1 MVVTKTNLNQHL
13 DWFFR
18 NGPQKIE
25 YNKQPS
31 GSLNFDNVSIDCS
44 QKSTLA
50 PIKPANPPKSNVL
63 DMFNEQDAIDLTED
77 IPKSP
82 LLKRQSSFG
91 DSDKHN
97 PKRARSTKTVDSEE
111 EFDDVDEEFLRAAEM
126 EAFQKQPGYAPT
138 IAEDSPLSESA
149 SNFKPHVDNQR
160 NNDELLNGRGSYCTP
175 VDQNNN
181 NNNTHTVTPVRQS
194 SIPENQRSLTATPN
208 SSSISLD
215 FCSWPR
221 DNLQHYLEILRE
233 EKSELS
239 DRIIEMMEND
249 PTSMRFKEWIPKRD
263 VLSRKISLVHDA
275 ISNTEYPLQPSN
287 ITTPSKEQE
296 RELGPTFP
304 STFVPESVIK
314 QKEFPHAP
322 PFSGNFTNE
331 KVTATPTTSKAP
343 RNFTEEPYEKDISS
357 TDIDSFEFNDA
368 DISFPATDPIQDIP
382 SSPNEVLLVD
392 ADNSGYA
399 NDNQNINTNETRL
412 ENVPLREIRNDRLN
426 INNATQSKNEDMDKN
441 HLVQLPPKTDP
452 ALNHKWS
459 SELLHVLKHTFH
471 LKGFRNNQL
480 DAINGTLSG
489 RDVFVLMPTG
499 GGKSLCYQLPAVLE
513 DGVTRGVTLVVSPLL
528 SLMQDQLEHLRKI
541 NIPSLPL
548 SGEQP
553 ADERRKVISFL
564 MAEKVMVK
572 LLYVTPEGLASNG
585 AITRV
590 LKNLYD
596 RKLLAR
602 IVIDEAHCVSH
613 WGHDF
618 RPDYKQLGAL
628 RDSYRG
634 VPLMALTATANEV
647 VKKDIINTLRMDH
660 CLELKSS
667 FNRPNLFYEIRP
679 KKDLYTELYRFLSN
693 GHMHESG
700 IIYCLSR
707 TSCEQVADKL
717 RKEYGLKAWYYHAGI
732 DKNERQRI
740 QSEWQA
746 GNYNIIVATI
756 AFGMGVDKGD
766 VRFVIHHSFPKS
778 LEGYYQETGRAGRDG
793 KPAHCIM
800 FYSYKDHVTF
810 QRLIMSGDGD
820 AETKDRQRHMLRQ
833 VIQFCENKSDCRRK
847 QILAYFG
854 ESFDRAQCS
863 RGCDICCEEATYIKK
878 DMTDIAAKAIKLI
891 RSLSGKTTLLQ
902 LIDVFRG
909 SKGAKIIENGWD
921 RLEGAGDGK
930 SLNRGDSE
938 RLFHQLVAEGIFVEK
953 VEANRRGFV
962 SAYVFPGR
970 QTLLN
975 AVIAGKHR
983 VILEIKQESSN
994 SGNESRSLTRSNTLP
1009 NMTKNHASAVKTNST
1024 TSNHEQ
1030 FLGNDDIYDSQLA
1043 PNNIR
1048 REIITGRQTNPD
1060 NFSANT
1066 FMSEYEMDIMNRCFA
1081 ELKALRSNL
1090 MALNDSRVGT
1100 YFTDAMLYSM
1110 AQKLPRNTTELK
1122 EIHGVSGER
1131 AERVGPQFLQIIQK
1145 YIDEKDQNL
1154 AGTELDP
1161 TVESI
1166 NVDEFDNID
1175 VLDFQPEGDGNDVDE
1190 NFSDY
1195 QPSSP
1200 LDEASA
1206 TQKNDILNF
1215 MCSQSFSQYEPR
1227 PTSQSTNASNPSS
1240 YRRGGSRGGRSTRGS
1255 RGRRVMPQRRKRP
1268 ANSQSRPR
1276 KASSSSSSFIRP
1288 MVRQNYS

>member
-18 NGPQKIE
+18 NGPQKLE

-31 GSLNFDNVSIDCS
+31 VSLNFDNVSVDWS
-44 QKSTLA
+44 QKATLA
-50 PIKPANPPKSNVL
+50 PIKSVSPPKSNVL
-63 DMFNEQDAIDLTED
+63 DMFDEQQAIDLTD
-77 IPKSP
+77 DFPKSMV
-82 LLKRQSSFG
+82 LKRQSSSG
-91 DSDKHN
+91 DSDKYN
-97 PKRARSTKTVDSEE
+97 SKRARSTKAVDSEE

-126 EAFQKQPGYAPT
+126 EAFQKQPSYAP
-138 IAEDSPLSESA
+138 AFVEHSSVPESVL
-149 SNFKPHVDNQR
+149 NPIPHIDNQQYS
-160 NNDELLNGRGSYCTP
+160 DEFLNGKGSFCTP
-175 VDQNNN
+175 DDQKNS
-181 NNNTHTVTPVRQS
+181 NTHAATPVRQS
-194 SIPENQRSLTATPN
+194 SIPENHRSLTATPN

-275 ISNTEYPLQPSN
+275 ISNSEYPLQPSN
-287 ITTPSKEQE
+287 LTTPSREQE
-296 RELGPTFP
+296 REHEPTFP
-304 STFVPESVIK
+304 STFVPESVMK
-314 QKEFPHAP
+314 QKELPQAP
-322 PFSGNFTNE
+322 PFNSTFNNEKVAATPTVSNASGNFVE
-331 KVTATPTTSKAP
+331 Q
-343 RNFTEEPYEKDISS
+343 PYEKDISS

-368 DISFPATDPIQDIP
+368 DITFPATDPIQDVP
-382 SSPNEVLLVD
+382 SSPNEALLID
-392 ADNSGYA
+392 SDNNGYA
-399 NDNQNINTNETRL
+399 NDKQNTSPNEAQH
-412 ENVPLREIRNDRLN
+412 ENIPLREIQNGRLN
-426 INNATQSKNEDMDKN
+426 INASQSRNEDMDRS

-452 ALNHKWS
+452 ALNHRWS
-459 SELLHVLKHTFH
+459 SELLHVLKHTFN
-471 LKGFRNNQL
+471 LKGFRRNQL

-513 DGVTRGVTLVVSPLL
+513 GGVTRGVTLVVSPLL

-553 ADERRKVISFL
+553 VDERRKVISFL

-618 RPDYKQLGAL
+618 RPDYKQLGVL

-647 VKKDIINTLRMDH
+647 VKKDIINTLRMDR

-717 RKEYGLKAWYYHAGI
+717 RKDYGLKAWHYHAGI

-863 RGCDICCEEATYIKK
+863 RGCDICCEEATYVKR

-962 SAYVFPGR
+962 SAYVLPGK

-994 SGNESRSLTRSNTLP
+994 SGNESRGLTRSNTLP
-1009 NMTKNHASAVKTNST
+1009 NMTRNYSSTLRTNSS
-1024 TSNHEQ
+1024 TSNHDQ
-1030 FLGNDDIYDSQLA
+1030 FPGNDDIYDSQLA
-1043 PNNIR
+1043 PNNVG
-1048 REIITGRQTNPD
+1048 REIVTGRKINSD
-1060 NFSANT
+1060 SLSGNS

-1081 ELKALRSNL
+1081 ELKILRSNL
-1090 MALNDSRVGT
+1090 MALNDSRVGS
-1100 YFTDAMLYSM
+1100 YFTDAILSSM

-1166 NVDEFDNID
+1166 DVDEFDNID
-1175 VLDFQPEGDGNDVDE
+1175 VLDFQPEEDGNDFDE
-1190 NFSDY
+1190 NGSDY

-1200 LDEASA
+1200 LDEASV
-1206 TQKNDILNF
+1206 TQRNDILNF
-1215 MCSQSFSQYEPR
+1215 MCSQSVSQHEPR
-1227 PTSQSTNASNPSS
+1227 PTSQSTTASNTST
-1240 YRRGGSRGGRSTRGS
+1240 YRRGGSRGGRSARGG
-1255 RGRRVMPQRRKRP
+1255 RGRRAMPQRRKRP

-1276 KASSSSSSFIRP
+1276 RASNSSSSFIRP

>member
-13 DWFFR
+13 DWFFH
-18 NGPQKIE
+18 NGPQKLE
-25 YNKQPS
+25 TNKQPLS
-31 GSLNFDNVSIDCS
+31 LLNFDTVSIGS
-44 QKSTLA
+44 SYKTTFEPLQS
-50 PIKPANPPKSNVL
+50 PVSPPKSNVL
-63 DMFNEQDAIDLTED
+63 DVFDEQQAIDLTD
-77 IPKSP
+77 DLPKSP
-82 LLKRQSSFG
+82 ILKRQSSF
-91 DSDKHN
+91 DESEIPK
-97 PKRARSTKTVDSEE
+97 PKRMASSKTVDSEE

-126 EAFQKQPGYAPT
+126 EAFQKQPSYA
-138 IAEDSPLSESA
+138 SA
-149 SNFKPHVDNQR
+149 FVEAPSVPEPGLKIQNQCDNQQHIGESF
-160 NNDELLNGRGSYCTP
+160 NEKGSFCTP
-175 VDQNNN
+175 EAQKSSNVQAP
-181 NNNTHTVTPVRQS
+181 TPVRQP
-194 SIPENQRSLTATPN
+194 SISENQRSLTATPN

-263 VLSRKISLVHDA
+263 VLSRKISLVQDA
-275 ISNTEYPLQPSN
+275 ISSTEHSIQPSN
-287 ITTPSKEQE
+287 LTTPSKEME
-296 RELGPTFP
+296 NEANF
-304 STFVPESVIK
+304 STFVPESVVK
-314 QKEFPHAP
+314 QKELSHDLSFNN
-322 PFSGNFTNE
+322 NFANE
-331 KVTATPTTSKAP
+331 KVAATPTVSNAP
-343 RNFTEEPYEKDISS
+343 KNFVEQSYEKDISS

-368 DISFPATDPIQDIP
+368 DISFPMTDPIQDIP
-382 SSPNEVLLVD
+382 SSPNEVLLID
-392 ADNSGYA
+392 DDKNNYSNADQSA
-399 NDNQNINTNETRL
+399 IPKEAQL
-412 ENVPLREIRNDRLN
+412 EDVPLREIQNHRLN
-426 INNATQSKNEDMDKN
+426 IDASQPESLDMDKS
-441 HLVQLPPKTDP
+441 HLVQLPSKTDP

-459 SELLHVLKHTFH
+459 PELLHVLKYTFN
-471 LKGFRNNQL
+471 LRGFRNNQL

-489 RDVFVLMPTG
+489 KDVFVLMPTG
-499 GGKSLCYQLPAVLE
+499 GGKSLCYQLPAVVE
-513 DGVTRGVTLVVSPLL
+513 SGVTRGVTLVVSPLL
-528 SLMQDQLEHLRKI
+528 SLMQDQLEHLKRI

-553 ADERRKVISFL
+553 AEERRKVISFL

-585 AITRV
+585 AVTRV

-628 RDSYRG
+628 RDAYRG

-647 VKKDIINTLRMDH
+647 VKKDIINTLRMDS

-717 RKEYGLKAWYYHAGI
+717 RKDYGLKAWHYHAGI

-746 GNYNIIVATI
+746 GNYKIIVATI

-820 AETKDRQRHMLRQ
+820 PETKERQRHMLRQ

-854 ESFDRAQCS
+854 ESFDQVHCC
-863 RGCDICCEEATYIKK
+863 RGCDICCEEATYVKK
-878 DMTDIAAKAIKLI
+878 DMTEIAAKAIKLI
-891 RSLSGKTTLLQ
+891 RSMSGKTTLLQ

-962 SAYVFPGR
+962 SAYVFPGK

-975 AVIAGKHR
+975 SVIAGKHR
-983 VILEIKQESSN
+983 VVLEIKQESSN
-994 SGNESRSLTRSNTLP
+994 SGNEGRALTRSKTLP
-1009 NMTKNHASAVKTNST
+1009 NVTDYYSSLRRTNSS
-1024 TSNHEQ
+1024 TSNHDHFQ
-1030 FLGNDDIYDSQLA
+1030 GNDDIYDSQLV
-1043 PNNIR
+1043 PNNVG
-1048 REIITGRQTNPD
+1048 REVVTGCKISTDSMPTNK
-1060 NFSANT
+1060 
-1066 FMSEYEMDIMNRCFA
+1066 FMSEYEMDIVNRCFA
-1081 ELKALRSNL
+1081 ELKVRRSNL
-1090 MALNDSRVGT
+1090 MALNDSRVGS
-1100 YFTDAMLYSM
+1100 YFTDAMLSSM
-1110 AQKLPRNTTELK
+1110 AQKLPRNVTELK

-1131 AERVGPQFLQIIQK
+1131 AERVGPQFLQVIQK

-1166 NVDEFDNID
+1166 DVDEFDNID
-1175 VLDFQPEGDGNDVDE
+1175 VLDFEPEGGDNDFEE
-1190 NFSDY
+1190 NAGSDY

-1200 LDEASA
+1200 LDEESV
-1206 TQKNDILNF
+1206 TQKRDILNF
-1215 MCSQSFSQYEPR
+1215 MCSQSFSQHEPR
-1227 PTSQSTNASNPSS
+1227 PTIQSTVTSDTNS
-1240 YRRGGSRGGRSTRGS
+1240 YRKAGSRGGRSARGG
-1255 RGRRVMPQRRKRP
+1255 RGRRTMPQRRKRSTNTQP
-1268 ANSQSRPR
+1268 RPR
-1276 KASSSSSSFIRP
+1276 KPANSSSSFIRP
-1288 MVRQNYS
+1288 MVRQNYN